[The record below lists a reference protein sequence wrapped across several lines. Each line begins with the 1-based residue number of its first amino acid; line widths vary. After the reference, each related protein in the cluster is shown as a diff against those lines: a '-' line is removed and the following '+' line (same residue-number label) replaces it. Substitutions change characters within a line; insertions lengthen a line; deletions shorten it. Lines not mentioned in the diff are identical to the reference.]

1 MKIAA
6 ITIRRK
12 PVPGS
17 PIRTNTG
24 NYMFTEAAY
33 RNIAGD
39 ISWIGF
45 NFDPD
50 KINAEYDH
58 VIMPAANWIDRGEA
72 LDGLVRLLK
81 RIELPIT
88 CIGLGAQAASAG
100 TDPASLTLS
109 QGAIDLTKI
118 LTERCKHISVRG
130 EFTRKVLAHLGC
142 HNTVVTGCPSL
153 YMDLPKDVDAPP
165 SEDLILQGTRY
176 VMSPQYLRK
185 PSLDRTIFSIA
196 GKASMD
202 IIFQSERLEISLFD
216 GSMGDDWAGDATK
229 AGLPELYGKS
239 TAAELEAYLRAHG
252 KVFTSID
259 DWSGFLKSRAGVI
272 GTRLHGAI
280 LALNSGVR
288 AALLPHDSRTH
299 ELIDFAK
306 IPTGTPDLLLDAH
319 RNTVRLPDD
328 IDAQV
333 GAFVER
339 REANRVVYA
348 QLLEANGL
356 TYRRSLPDR

>member
-1 MKIAA
+1 
-6 ITIRRK
+6 
-12 PVPGS
+12 
-17 PIRTNTG
+17 
-24 NYMFTEAAY
+24 MFTEAAY
-33 RNIAGD
+33 RNIVGD
-39 ISWIGF
+39 TSSIGF
-45 NFDPD
+45 KFDPD
-50 KINAEYDH
+50 KINAEFDH
-58 VIMPAANWIDRGEA
+58 VIIPAANWINTFDNLA
-72 LDGLVRLLK
+72 NFVNVLK
-81 RIELPIT
+81 KVEIPMT
-88 CIGLGAQAASAG
+88 CIGLGAQAPAAGMKASDVKLSQTSIELAK
-100 TDPASLTLS
+100 TLS
-109 QGAIDLTKI
+109 
-118 LTERCKHISVRG
+118 ERCKYISVRG
-130 EFTRKVLAHLGC
+130 EFTREVLAHLGC

-153 YMDLPKDVDAPP
+153 YMDLPKDVEAAP
-165 SEDLILQGTRY
+165 SEDLVLQATRY
-176 VMSPQYLRK
+176 DMSRHYLK
-185 PSLDRTIFSIA
+185 TPSLGRTVFSIA
-196 GKASMD
+196 GKADMD
-202 IIFQSERLEISLFD
+202 MIYQSERLEVSFFD
-216 GSMGDDWAGDATK
+216 GSMGDDWRANAEK

-239 TAAELEAYLRAHG
+239 TVPELEDYLRAHG

-339 REANRVVYA
+339 REENRVVYA

>member
-24 NYMFTEAAY
+24 NYMFTEATY

-58 VIMPAANWIDRGEA
+58 VVMPAANWIDRGET
-72 LDGLVRLLK
+72 LGSLVNLLK
-81 RIELPIT
+81 RIEIPIT

-100 TDPASLTLS
+100 ADPSSLKLS

-153 YMDLPKDVDAPP
+153 YMDLPKDIDPPP

-176 VMSPQYLRK
+176 VMSPQYLRTR
-185 PSLDRTIFSIA
+185 SLDRKIFSIA
-196 GKASMD
+196 GRAEMD
-202 IIFQSERLEISLFD
+202 MIYQSERLEISLFD
-216 GSMGDDWAGDATK
+216 GAMGEGWASAAEE
-229 AGLPELYGKS
+229 AGLHKLYGKA
-239 TAAELEAYLRAHG
+239 TVTELQDYLRAHG

-288 AALLPHDSRTH
+288 ATLLPHDSRTH

-306 IPTGTPDLLLDAH
+306 IPTGNPDLLLNEDQG
-319 RNTVRLPDD
+319 TVRLPED

-339 REANRVVYA
+339 REENRVVYA